1 MKRTIRTTAI
11 LFLVAACVLFVISGV
26 FVNTTYA
33 VLPTEYES
41 EVADNDWYFGKNFLN
56 LASLK
61 TTVASWFEDDRVY
74 DFAAIERDPIVV
86 AVIDSGINY
95 NHKLF
100 TGKYDEN
107 GVAVE
112 TSDAGEYDV
121 LLRDAEGNLICKNT
135 VVGKGYSEDDIMDDA
150 PDRHGTHVAGIVA
163 TLIHELNLE
172 KYIKILP
179 IKAAYPVDKDD
190 ESKGSSFSVA
200 AINAAIEFALENGA
214 DVVNMSLTSK
224 NANDSDFEKL
234 VTNSMAEDAVF
245 VGAAGNNGK
254 CSSINIFGNKVNY
267 YYPAASSNVIGVMA
281 LTHNEDVNKY
291 VVYSHS
297 NYGEAYDLAVPGAG
311 NDSEGKSDFI
321 WSADG
326 KTNYGYKPLKGTSMA
341 TPIVSF
347 GAALATLKYA
357 AIAAATGEVNAKTP
371 REIAN
376 IIKSSYSGTLTY
388 NKKSL
393 RVFDMNVFAA
403 TEGMY
408 SLYIDCD
415 AAILNQT
422 QGEVKAVSFSAMLL
436 PINYDND
443 VYSNNIRWYVQIGE
457 EETELGVG
465 KNITYTPK
473 NLAGDYKIIA
483 KYEYEHDFIES
494 KTITVGYVKTSAEDS
509 VIEKPDNSTHFVIG
523 KTYTFNIEN
532 YENYSETDVV
542 VWYVNGEYA
551 KGGAGQF
558 VFEFV
563 PEEEAGS
570 YEITVKINGQ
580 ELNDKVEFEI
590 AEKPFDVNMVYT
602 YVSIGIAGGILLAIG
617 IVVAVYFAKKK
628 SRKAL

>member
-11 LFLVAACVLFVISGV
+11 LFLVAACVLFVFSGF

-33 VLPTEYES
+33 VLPAEYES
-41 EVADNDWYFGKNFLN
+41 EVAGNDWYFGENFLN

-95 NHKLF
+95 NHQLF

-135 VVGKGYSEDDIMDDA
+135 VVGKNYEEDDVMDDA

-200 AINAAIEFALENGA
+200 AINAAIEFALDNGA

-234 VTNSMAEDAVF
+234 VTNSMAEEAVF

-297 NYGEAYDLAVPGAG
+297 NYGEAYDLAAPGAG

-326 KTNYGYKPLKGTSMA
+326 KTNNGYKPLKGTSMA

-388 NKKSL
+388 NKTSL

-403 TEGMY
+403 AEGMY

-415 AAILNQT
+415 EASLHQT
-422 QGEVKAVSFSAMLL
+422 QGDVKAVNFSAMLL

-465 KNITYTPK
+465 KN
-473 NLAGDYKIIA
+473 
-483 KYEYEHDFIES
+483 
-494 KTITVGYVKTSAEDS
+494 
-509 VIEKPDNSTHFVIG
+509 
-523 KTYTFNIEN
+523 
-532 YENYSETDVV
+532 
-542 VWYVNGEYA
+542 
-551 KGGAGQF
+551 
-558 VFEFV
+558 
-563 PEEEAGS
+563 
-570 YEITVKINGQ
+570 
-580 ELNDKVEFEI
+580 
-590 AEKPFDVNMVYT
+590 
-602 YVSIGIAGGILLAIG
+602 
-617 IVVAVYFAKKK
+617 
-628 SRKAL
+628 

>member
-11 LFLVAACVLFVISGV
+11 LFLVAACVLFVFSGV

-41 EVADNDWYFGKNFLN
+41 EVADNDWYFGENFLN

-74 DFAAIERDPIVV
+74 DFAAIERAPIVV

-95 NHKLF
+95 NHQLF

-135 VVGKGYSEDDIMDDA
+135 VVGKGYSEDDIIDDA

-190 ESKGSSFSVA
+190 ESKGSSFLVD

-214 DVVNMSLTSK
+214 DVVNMSLTSTL
-224 NANDSDFEKL
+224 ANDSDFEKL

-254 CSSINIFGNKVNY
+254 CNSINIFGNKVNY
-267 YYPAASSNVIGVMA
+267 YYPAASQNVIGVMN
-281 LTHNEDVNKY
+281 LTHDDKIKDYEL
-291 VVYSHS
+291 YSTS
-297 NYGEAYDLAVPGAG
+297 NYGSAYDLAAAG
-311 NDSEGKSDFI
+311 YQI

-326 KTNYGYKPLKGTSMA
+326 KTNNGYKPLKGTSMA

-388 NKKSL
+388 NKTSL

-415 AAILNQT
+415 AASLNQT

-465 KNITYTPK
+465 KNITYTPE

-483 KYEYEHDFIES
+483 KYEYEHDFVES
-494 KTITVGYVKTSAEDS
+494 KTITVGYVKPSAEDS
-509 VIEKPDNSTHFVIG
+509 VIEKPDNATDFVIG

-563 PEEEAGS
+563 PEEAGS

-580 ELNDKVEFEI
+580 ALNNKVEFEI
-590 AEKPFDVNMVYT
+590 AEEPFDVNMVYT